1 MVRPSIWTLAWTA
14 AAVASSAWA
23 AVDGNKTLDNT
34 VADAF
39 IIECETGQDIERLT
53 KAIQQQDGQVRR
65 KFNSKIFYGI
75 SVQLANA
82 TGVTSA
88 EIRNIKGVK
97 DIWPVNL
104 MSSTADDMPGEQ
116 PEKQQ
121 SGHQQ
126 AHWSSGLASRAAGQ
140 GLESPWHHVLTQVD
154 KLHADGLSGNGIKI
168 ALVDTGVDYTHPALG
183 GCFGEH
189 CRVVTGDNLA
199 KDGKKGDPMDCTG
212 HGTAVAGI
220 LAGYDKKGGFV
231 GVAPNAT
238 LAAYRVLNC
247 NSLGEEDDIVAGWLK
262 AFEDGA
268 HIIASSTGF
277 QGSSW
282 AHSPAAAVASRIAAS
297 GVPCIVGNGNNQRAG
312 HFYAMNPATGRGVV
326 SVNSFAHKIMTQQ
339 GMNSNGS
346 VAVETA
352 GMSQFSASGPT
363 WDLDVKP
370 NVGAPGDDIPCPKR
384 GGGYETCSGTSFS
397 GPQVA
402 GIVALIAERRQNLD
416 PALLNSLLMATAEL
430 QKDNDDLIPVMQQG
444 GGLVRA
450 WDAAYATTLLE
461 PASLAFNDTDHRV
474 PSIKLRITNT
484 AKSEMVYHLSNV
496 PARTVYARLHG
507 SFSLIESVQAPATV
521 NLDKSSVTLAPDQSA
536 TIEVSAEDP
545 KNLDSNRLPLWSGWI
560 AVNGSDGSSL
570 AVPYL
575 GLSGSLHEHQVLAP
589 NGAELAEYQSSTGL
603 RKNLAEGTEFKF
615 ITNKEGVWS
624 ISVPFT
630 FKLELASPLLRAE
643 LVPLS
648 PPQWLAKRLADN
660 KTLSAFTVQGL
671 GRYIDSV
678 PRPSKKWNGQLE
690 SGDYVPK
697 GDYKFKVR
705 ALRIFGNPNV
715 ESDWDVSET
724 VKFKVGEL
732 AGDKACKSYQSSG
745 EKMHENAL
753 FQSHEECMKIHG
765 SVIHGSVVPV
775 KECRFS
781 GLKAL
786 DGKKC
791 PDGTTLQ
798 KWKEG
803 MPYPKKGADGCYY
816 FDTHCA

>member
-14 AAVASSAWA
+14 TAVASSAWA

-34 VADAF
+34 VVGAF
-39 IIECETGQDIERLT
+39 IIECL
-53 KAIQQQDGQVRR
+53 QQQDGQVRR
-65 KFNSKIFYGI
+65 KFDSKIFYGI

-97 DIWPVNL
+97 EIWPVNL
-104 MSSTADDMPGEQ
+104 MSSTANDMPGEQ

-140 GLESPWHHVLTQVD
+140 SLESPWHHVLTQVD
-154 KLHADGLSGNGIKI
+154 KLHAEGLSGNGIKI
-168 ALVDTGVDYTHPALG
+168 AVVDTGVDYTHPALG
-183 GCFGEH
+183 GCFGQH

-199 KDGKKGDPMDCTG
+199 KDGKKGDPMDCVG

-247 NSLGEEDDIVAGWLK
+247 NSVGEEDDIVAGWLK

-268 HIIASSTGF
+268 QIIATSSGF
-277 QGSSW
+277 QGSGW
-282 AHSPAAAVASRIAAS
+282 AHGPAAAVASRIAAS
-297 GVPCIVGNGNNQRAG
+297 GVPCIGGNGNNKRAG
-312 HFYAMNPATGRGVV
+312 LFYAMSPATGRGVV
-326 SVNSFAHKIMTQQ
+326 SVNSFAHKFMTQP

-363 WDLDVKP
+363 WDLDIKP

-384 GGGYETCSGTSFS
+384 GGGYDKCSGTSFS

-402 GIVALIAERRQNLD
+402 GIVALIAERRQNFD

-430 QKDNDDLIPVMQQG
+430 QKDNNDLIPVMQQG

-474 PSIKLRITNT
+474 ASIKLRITNT

-496 PARTVYARLHG
+496 PARTVYARYFG
-507 SFSLIESVQAPATV
+507 SFKTPEFVQAPATV

-545 KNLDSNRLPLWSGWI
+545 KNLDSNLLPLWSGWI

-589 NGAELAEYQSSTGL
+589 NGAELAEYKEGSTGQP
-603 RKNLAEGTEFKF
+603 RTLAEGTEFKF
-615 ITNKEGVWS
+615 VANKEGVWS

-630 FKLELASPLLRAE
+630 FELELASPLLRAE

-648 PPQWLAKRLADN
+648 PPQWLAERLTDN
-660 KTLSAFTVQGL
+660 KTLLAFTVQGL
-671 GRYIDSV
+671 GRYWDSV
-678 PRPSKKWNGQLE
+678 RKPTKKWNGQLE

-724 VKFKVGEL
+724 VKFQVGEL
-732 AGDKACKSYQSSG
+732 AGDTACKSYQSGG

-753 FQSHEECMKIHG
+753 FQSHEECMKAHG
-765 SVIHGSVVPV
+765 SVATVPV
-775 KECRFS
+775 KQCRSS

-798 KWKEG
+798 EWKAG

>member
-1 MVRPSIWTLAWTA
+1 MPSRSVISTPMGRG
-14 AAVASSAWA
+14 
-23 AVDGNKTLDNT
+23 DGF
-34 VADAF
+34 A
-39 IIECETGQDIERLT
+39 
-53 KAIQQQDGQVRR
+53 
-65 KFNSKIFYGI
+65 
-75 SVQLANA
+75 
-82 TGVTSA
+82 
-88 EIRNIKGVK
+88 
-97 DIWPVNL
+97 
-104 MSSTADDMPGEQ
+104 
-116 PEKQQ
+116 
-121 SGHQQ
+121 
-126 AHWSSGLASRAAGQ
+126 
-140 GLESPWHHVLTQVD
+140 
-154 KLHADGLSGNGIKI
+154 
-168 ALVDTGVDYTHPALG
+168 
-183 GCFGEH
+183 
-189 CRVVTGDNLA
+189 
-199 KDGKKGDPMDCTG
+199 
-212 HGTAVAGI
+212 
-220 LAGYDKKGGFV
+220 
-231 GVAPNAT
+231 AT
-238 LAAYRVLNC
+238 LKRTARAKVMTVRI
-247 NSLGEEDDIVAGWLK
+247 GEEDDVVAGWLK

-268 HIIASSTGF
+268 QIIASSTGF
-277 QGSSW
+277 QGSGW
-282 AHSPAAAVASRIAAS
+282 AHGPAAAVASRIAAS
-297 GVPCIVGNGNNQRAG
+297 GVPCIGGNGNNKKAG
-312 HFYAMNPATGRGVV
+312 LFYAMSPATGRGVV
-326 SVNSFAHKIMTQQ
+326 SVNSFAHKFMTQQ

-363 WDLDVKP
+363 WDLDIKP

-384 GGGYETCSGTSFS
+384 GGGYDKCSGTSYS

-402 GIVALIAERRQNLD
+402 GIVALIAERRQNFD

-430 QKDNDDLIPVMQQG
+430 QKDNNDLIPVMQQG

-474 PSIKLRITNT
+474 ASIKLRITNT

-496 PARTVYARLHG
+496 PARTVYARYFG
-507 SFSLIESVQAPATV
+507 SFKNPEFVQAPATV

-545 KNLDSNRLPLWSGWI
+545 KNLDSNQLPLWSGWI

-570 AVPYL
+570 TVPYL

-589 NGAELAEYQSSTGL
+589 NGAELAEYQQGSTGQP
-603 RKNLAEGTEFKF
+603 RPLAEGTEFKF
-615 ITNKEGVWS
+615 VANKEGVWS

-630 FKLELASPLLRAE
+630 FELELASPLLRAE

-648 PPQWLAKRLADN
+648 PPQWLAERLTDN
-660 KTLSAFTVQGL
+660 KNLLAFTVQGL
-671 GRYIDSV
+671 GRYWDSV
-678 PRPSKKWNGQLE
+678 RKPTKKWNGQLE
-690 SGDYVPK
+690 PGDYVPK

-724 VKFKVGEL
+724 VKFQVGEL
-732 AGDKACKSYQSSG
+732 AGDTACKSYQSGG

-753 FQSHEECMKIHG
+753 FQSHEECMKFHG
-765 SVIHGSVVPV
+765 SVATVPV
-775 KECRFS
+775 KQCRSS

-791 PDGTTLQ
+791 PEGTTLQ
-798 KWKEG
+798 EWKAG